1 LREHTGELI
10 PQYECALSR
19 DFFADNTWETFPM
32 SSEEE
37 GKAYTSYKVSKC
49 EGTMLLFIKGNKIL
63 LQTYEHKMKV
73 N

>member
-1 LREHTGELI
+1 
-10 PQYECALSR
+10 
-19 DFFADNTWETFPM
+19 M
-32 SSEEE
+32 SFEEE

-49 EGTMLLFIKGNKIL
+49 EGTMLLFIKGNQIL